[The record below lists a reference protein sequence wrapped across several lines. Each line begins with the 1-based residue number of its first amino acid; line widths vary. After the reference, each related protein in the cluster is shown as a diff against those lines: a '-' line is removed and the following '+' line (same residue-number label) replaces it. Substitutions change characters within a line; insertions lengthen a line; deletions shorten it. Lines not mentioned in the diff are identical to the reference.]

1 MLYIYIFLSFFF
13 SDNQRQQALASCHF
27 ILFSFFFSF
36 YLSTD
41 LCRHLKFT
49 TPVNGYALHGHVI
62 KNISLNL
69 ENRASC
75 KQRCTIQSNCVSINI
90 GPPINDKVL
99 CQLSDSDHIRYPHD
113 LTPREG
119 FMYRGTEVR
128 NLVSV
133 RHLPIVLVK
142 VAYYASGSARFLPK
156 LCSNYARFS
165 KLCYF
170 LKKLFCAQ
178 TSQLTSSCIFQWWIR
193 GVYPGQVV
201 QALVYPLCS
210 RYLVDYLDVSSLH
223 LTGLAWR
230 PPF

>member
-1 MLYIYIFLSFFF
+1 MVEAYQSKVFHSSRILTTSMATDGEVSVAASLS
-13 SDNQRQQALASCHF
+13 S
-27 ILFSFFFSF
+27 I
-36 YLSTD
+36 
-41 LCRHLKFT
+41 
-49 TPVNGYALHGHVI
+49 
-62 KNISLNL
+62 
-69 ENRASC
+69 NRAL
-75 KQRCTIQSNCVSINI
+75 RVF
-90 GPPINDKVL
+90 
-99 CQLSDSDHIRYPHD
+99 RY
-113 LTPREG
+113 
-119 FMYRGTEVR
+119 VAQI
-128 NLVSV
+128 

-142 VAYYASGSARFLPK
+142 VAYHASGSARFLPK

-210 RYLVDYLDVSSLH
+210 RYLVNYLDASSLH
-223 LTGLAWR
+223 LTVLAWR